1 MLSPSKPCSCGSGKK
16 FKNCCFHLSAQSPA
30 PIATINWIWFFSIF
44 LIAFI
49 PRLSLLVEARHWIL
63 TEKPILDAAYYLEWA
78 YRILSGGWKG
88 EAGVYPA
95 SPGYPYLLAVLLGIL
110 GNNLTALYFT
120 QCVISSLS
128 CVLVFCLANRFFSR
142 TASAA
147 AALILS
153 VYGASVLY
161 ANVLLKATW
170 IEFFNLA
177 LMLSVVR
184 GMERGGALEWVLPGI
199 LIGVSAH
206 FRPNILMYF
215 PLLLS
220 YLSIRRGTASRIK
233 IAQVTML
240 GLGIS
245 VVIFP
250 VAIRNKMIGG
260 EWAISTAHGGMNFY
274 TGNHGRSAAPYRPLP
289 FARSETQFEIKD
301 FHSEAERRA
310 GKPLTSAEASKFW
323 YGETFRN
330 IRSDPRG
337 WLILLVKKFCLIWN
351 NYEQPIN
358 LNLYFYA
365 EIFRVLSLLSKVGFW
380 LIAPL
385 GIMGMLISLK
395 ERALIP
401 LHLYLVAQVSSLIGF
416 FVVSEYRHPL
426 AAVLVVYS
434 AGSFDWF
441 RDRLIEG
448 AHARKKVVGAGLL
461 LGLASLITTIPG
473 REVLGSRMD
482 LAVAYYNLGIVC
494 VNMDRW
500 ADAVN
505 AFNASLHLLPG
516 DLDALYSLAEISIRR
531 NQPAEAKNYLVAA
544 MRAHPNSFPA
554 RHRILLAHAYLALG
568 ELGKA
573 QSELE
578 KAIELDPSNGDAIY
592 NLILVLR
599 KSGQNASAA
608 AHLDKLLMFQPPHR
622 SALLL
627 AAQIAFTENKRAR
640 GYGYLARLQLM
651 SPNDPEINDTLGV
664 ALATDGHYFEAKK
677 AFERAVADSS
687 DYEPARKNLER
698 INYLIHSSGK
708 TKPAFN
714 R

>member
-1 MLSPSKPCSCGSGKK
+1 MLPPNSPCSCGSGKK
-16 FKNCCFHLSAQSPA
+16 FKNCCFRLSAQSPV
-30 PIATINWIWFFSIF
+30 PTATINWIWLFSIF
-44 LIAFI
+44 LVAFVL
-49 PRLSLLVEARHWIL
+49 RLSLLIEARHWIL

-88 EAGVYPA
+88 GMDVYPA
-95 SPGYPYLLAVLLGIL
+95 SPGFPYLLAVLLGIL

-128 CVLVFCLANRFFSR
+128 CVLVFCLASRFFSR
-142 TASAA
+142 IASAA
-147 AALILS
+147 AALLLA

-177 LMLSVVR
+177 LMASVVR
-184 GMERGGALEWVLPGI
+184 GIEQGGAFEWMLSG
-199 LIGVSAH
+199 LLMGVSAH
-206 FRPNILMYF
+206 FRPNILMYS
-215 PLLLS
+215 PLLLA
-220 YLSIRRGTASRIK
+220 YLSIRRGIAPRIK
-233 IAQVTML
+233 IAQITML
-240 GLGIS
+240 GLGIAA
-245 VVIFP
+245 VIFP
-250 VAIRNKMIGG
+250 VALRNKMVGG

-274 TGNHGRSAAPYRPLP
+274 TGNHGSSAAPYRPLP

-310 GKPLTSAEASKFW
+310 GKTLTSAEASFFW

-330 IRSDPRG
+330 IRSDPHG

-365 EIFRVLSLLSKVGFW
+365 EIFRVMSLLSKVGFW

-385 GIMGMLISLK
+385 GIMGMLISLREK
-395 ERALIP
+395 ALIP
-401 LHLYLVAQVSSLIGF
+401 LHLYLAAQTSSLIGF

-426 AAVLVVYS
+426 AAVLVVYA

-441 RDRLIEG
+441 RNQLIEG
-448 AHARKKVVGAGLL
+448 FRARKKVVGAGLL
-461 LGLASLITTIPG
+461 LGLAALATTIPG
-473 REVLGSRMD
+473 REALGSRMD
-482 LAVAYYNLGIVC
+482 LAVAYYNLGTVY
-494 VNMDRW
+494 VSVERW
-500 ADAVN
+500 ADAIN
-505 AFNASLHLLPG
+505 AFNVSLRLLPG

-544 MRAHPNSFPA
+544 MQAHPSSFPA
-554 RHRILLAHAYLALG
+554 RHRILLAHAHLALG
-568 ELGKA
+568 DLGKA

-578 KAIELDPSNGDAIY
+578 KAIELDPANGDAIY

-599 KSGQNASAA
+599 KSGQNARAA
-608 AHLDKLLMFQPPHR
+608 AHLDKLLMLQPAHR

-627 AAQIAFTENKRAR
+627 AAQIAFTENKRGR
-640 GYGYLARLQLM
+640 GYRYLSRLQLV
-651 SPNDPEINDTLGV
+651 SPNDPQMNDTLGV
-664 ALATDGHYFEAKK
+664 ALATDGRYFEAKK
-677 AFERAVADSS
+677 AFERAVANSP

-708 TKPAFN
+708 TE
-714 R
+714 